1 MKHPLWK
8 KLLSYVTEIS
18 LVKTG
23 SYSNPYLEVLLT
35 NGRHQLVTADAI
47 YSYDDKYENFNH
59 AFKNID
65 WDNFKGQKV
74 LLLGLGL
81 GSVILLLEKHFHRL
95 FDYTAVEVDSE
106 ICKLCYEYTLKDLNS
121 FVEVIPREAMQF
133 LESDN
138 QKYDL
143 IIMDI
148 FQSAVIPEKFQSAEF
163 LTSLKNKLNPAG
175 FVLYNRMNI
184 TDKDKSDN
192 TNFHKVIQY
201 VFPRMKKLPIKDNI
215 VFISDKSHL
224 L

>member
-1 MKHPLWK
+1 MRHPLWK

-59 AFKNID
+59 AFKNIN
-65 WDNFKGQKV
+65 WDEFKGQKV
-74 LLLGLGL
+74 LILGLGL
-81 GSVILLLEKHFHRL
+81 GSVILLLEKHFHRQ
-95 FDYTAVEVDSE
+95 FDYTAVEVDAE

-133 LESDN
+133 LKTDN
-138 QKYDL
+138 QQYDL

-148 FQSAVIPEKFQSAEF
+148 FQSAVIPEKFQSEQF
-163 LTSLKNKLNPAG
+163 LNTLKDKLNHSG
-175 FVLYNRMNI
+175 LIMYNRMNI

-192 TNFHKVIQY
+192 TKFIKVMRK
-201 VFPRMKKLPIKDNI
+201 VFPQMKNLPIKDNI